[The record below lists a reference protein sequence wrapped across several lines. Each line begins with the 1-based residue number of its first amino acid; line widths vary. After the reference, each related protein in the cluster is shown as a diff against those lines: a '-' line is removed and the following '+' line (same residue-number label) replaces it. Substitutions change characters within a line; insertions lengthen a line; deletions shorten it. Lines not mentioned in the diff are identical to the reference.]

1 MRYHLTPGRMV
12 KINKTEDTN
21 LFHRR
26 RRGLQEIVK
35 LLSFASRLPQ
45 PDYISQNAART
56 SRGPVASSC
65 FRRRCP
71 SPPHLRI
78 VMAALRTSV
87 ALWSLLTGSRN
98 SERGCFRARIRPQ
111 LGALLQPPPVPCG
124 VGPPCRRLASEA
136 ESGSSEI
143 KKPTFMDE
151 EVQNLLIK
159 MTGLNLQKVF
169 KPAIQE
175 LKPPTYKLMTQAQLE
190 EATRKAIE
198 AAKVRLKMPPVL
210 EERVPINDVL
220 AEDKILEGTE
230 TAKYVFTDISYSIP
244 HRERFI
250 VVREPSGTLRKA
262 SWEERDRMIQ
272 IYFPKEG
279 RRVLTPVIF
288 KEENL
293 RNMYSQDRHVD
304 VLNLCVAQFEPDSAE
319 YIKIHHQTYEDIDK
333 HGKYDLLRSTRHF
346 GGMAWYFVNK
356 KKIDGLLIDQIQRD
370 LVDDATS
377 LVQLYHI
384 LHPDGQS
391 AQEAKEQAAEG
402 LHLIKVFAKTE
413 AQKGAYIELT
423 LQAYQET
430 VISHSAA
437 S

>member
-1 MRYHLTPGRMV
+1 
-12 KINKTEDTN
+12 
-21 LFHRR
+21 
-26 RRGLQEIVK
+26 
-35 LLSFASRLPQ
+35 
-45 PDYISQNAART
+45 
-56 SRGPVASSC
+56 
-65 FRRRCP
+65 
-71 SPPHLRI
+71 
-78 VMAALRTSV
+78 
-87 ALWSLLTGSRN
+87 
-98 SERGCFRARIRPQ
+98 
-111 LGALLQPPPVPCG
+111 
-124 VGPPCRRLASEA
+124 
-136 ESGSSEI
+136 
-143 KKPTFMDE
+143 MDE
-151 EVQNLLIK
+151 EVQNILIK
-159 MTGLNLQKVF
+159 MTGLNLQKIF
-169 KPAIQE
+169 KPAVQE

-190 EATRKAIE
+190 EATRKAVE

-210 EERVPINDVL
+210 EERAPINDVL

-272 IYFPKEG
+272 VYFPKEG

-293 RNMYSQDRHVD
+293 KTMYSQDRHVD

-319 YIKIHHQTYEDIDK
+319 YIKEQSRLLKFAKMSCIHHQTYEDIDK

-370 LVDDATS
+370 LLDDATS
-377 LVQLYHI
+377 LVQLYHM
-384 LHPDGQS
+384 LHPDGPS

-402 LHLIKVFAKTE
+402 VHLIKVFAKTE

-423 LQAYQET
+423 LQAYQEAF
-430 VISHSAA
+430 ISHSAA

>member
-1 MRYHLTPGRMV
+1 MAT
-12 KINKTEDTN
+12 
-21 LFHRR
+21 
-26 RRGLQEIVK
+26 
-35 LLSFASRLPQ
+35 
-45 PDYISQNAART
+45 
-56 SRGPVASSC
+56 
-65 FRRRCP
+65 
-71 SPPHLRI
+71 LRI
-78 VMAALRTSV
+78 SV
-87 ALWSLLTGSRN
+87 PFWRLLTGSRGA
-98 SERGCFRARIRPQ
+98 ERACFRARTQPQ
-111 LGALLQPPPVPCG
+111 PDTPLQPLPQPSAVRLL
-124 VGPPCRRLASEA
+124 CRRLSSEA
-136 ESGSSEI
+136 ESRSSEM

-151 EVQNLLIK
+151 EVQSILIK
-159 MTGLNLQKVF
+159 MTGLNLEKIF
-169 KPAIQE
+169 KPAVQE

-190 EATRKAIE
+190 EATRKAVE

-210 EERVPINDVL
+210 EERTPINDVL
-220 AEDKILEGTE
+220 AEDKILEGIE
-230 TAKYVFTDISYSIP
+230 TAKYVFTDISYNIP

-272 IYFPKEG
+272 VYFPKEG
-279 RRVLTPVIF
+279 RRILPPVIF

-293 RNMYSQDRHVD
+293 KTMYSRDRHVD
-304 VLNLCVAQFEPDSAE
+304 VLNLCVAQFEPDSTE
-319 YIKIHHQTYEDIDK
+319 YIKVHHQTYEDIDK

-370 LVDDATS
+370 LLDDATS
-377 LVQLYHI
+377 LVQLYHM

-402 LHLIKVFAKTE
+402 VNLIKVFAKTE

-423 LQAYQET
+423 LQTYQEAFMS
-430 VISHSAA
+430 SHSAA

>member
-1 MRYHLTPGRMV
+1 MSWRE
-12 KINKTEDTN
+12 TE
-21 LFHRR
+21 HRES
-26 RRGLQEIVK
+26 GN
-35 LLSFASRLPQ
+35 P
-45 PDYISQNAART
+45 
-56 SRGPVASSC
+56 C
-65 FRRRCP
+65 
-71 SPPHLRI
+71 LR
-78 VMAALRTSV
+78 
-87 ALWSLLTGSRN
+87 WDSL
-98 SERGCFRARIRPQ
+98 I
-111 LGALLQPPPVPCG
+111 
-124 VGPPCRRLASEA
+124 
-136 ESGSSEI
+136 ESGSPEI
-143 KKPTFMDE
+143 KIPTFMDE

-272 IYFPKEG
+272 IYFP
-279 RRVLTPVIF
+279 

>member
-1 MRYHLTPGRMV
+1 MATLRSSV
-12 KINKTEDTN
+12 S
-21 LFHRR
+21 LFT
-26 RRGLQEIVK
+26 LQ
-35 LLSFASRLPQ
+35 A
-45 PDYISQNAART
+45 
-56 SRGPVASSC
+56 
-65 FRRRCP
+65 
-71 SPPHLRI
+71 
-78 VMAALRTSV
+78 
-87 ALWSLLTGSRN
+87 GSRVTW
-98 SERGCFRARIRPQ
+98 RVCFRARPRPRPGSLFQ
-111 LGALLQPPPVPCG
+111 PLPGVCGAG
-124 VGPPCRRLASEA
+124 TPCRGLGSEA
-136 ESGSSEI
+136 ESGSSKI

-151 EVQNLLIK
+151 EVQSILIK
-159 MTGLNLQKVF
+159 MTGLDLRKIF

-175 LKPPTYKLMTQAQLE
+175 VKPPTYKLMTQAQLE
-190 EATRKAIE
+190 E
-198 AAKVRLKMPPVL
+198 
-210 EERVPINDVL
+210 
-220 AEDKILEGTE
+220 
-230 TAKYVFTDISYSIP
+230 
-244 HRERFI
+244 ERFI

-279 RRVLTPVIF
+279 RRILTPVIF
-288 KEENL
+288 KEGNL
-293 RNMYSQDRHVD
+293 QTMYSQDRHVD

-333 HGKYDLLRSTRHF
+333 YGKYDLLRSTRHF

-402 LHLIKVFAKTE
+402 LHLVKVFAETE

-423 LQAYQET
+423 LQAYQEAF
-430 VISHSAA
+430 ISNSAA

>member
-1 MRYHLTPGRMV
+1 MAT
-12 KINKTEDTN
+12 
-21 LFHRR
+21 
-26 RRGLQEIVK
+26 
-35 LLSFASRLPQ
+35 
-45 PDYISQNAART
+45 
-56 SRGPVASSC
+56 
-65 FRRRCP
+65 
-71 SPPHLRI
+71 LR
-78 VMAALRTSV
+78 VSV
-87 ALWSLLTGSRN
+87 SLWSLLPGCRGT
-98 SERGCFRARIRPQ
+98 ERACFQARTQPQ
-111 LGALLQPPPVPCG
+111 PGALLQPLPRPCG
-124 VGPPCRRLASEA
+124 VGLPCRRLGSEAA

-151 EVQNLLIK
+151 EVQSILIK

-169 KPAIQE
+169 KPAVQE

-190 EATRKAIE
+190 EATRQAIE

-210 EERVPINDVL
+210 EERAPINDVL

-262 SWEERDRMIQ
+262 SWEERDRVIQ

-279 RRVLTPVIF
+279 RRVLTPIIF

-293 RNMYSQDRHVD
+293 KIMYSQDRYAD

-319 YIKIHHQTYEDIDK
+319 YIKVHHQTYEDIDK

-356 KKIDGLLIDQIQRD
+356 KKIDGLLIDQIKRD

-377 LVQLYHI
+377 LIQLYHI
-384 LHPDGQS
+384 LYPEGQS

-402 LHLIKVFAKTE
+402 VHLIKVFAKTE
-413 AQKGAYIELT
+413 AQNGAYIELT
-423 LQAYQET
+423 LQAYQEAL
-430 VISHSAA
+430 ISHSAA

>member
-1 MRYHLTPGRMV
+1 MAT
-12 KINKTEDTN
+12 
-21 LFHRR
+21 
-26 RRGLQEIVK
+26 
-35 LLSFASRLPQ
+35 
-45 PDYISQNAART
+45 
-56 SRGPVASSC
+56 
-65 FRRRCP
+65 
-71 SPPHLRI
+71 LRI
-78 VMAALRTSV
+78 SV
-87 ALWSLLTGSRN
+87 PFWRLLTGSRGT
-98 SERGCFRARIRPQ
+98 ERVCVGARTQPQ
-111 LGALLQPPPVPCG
+111 PDTQLQPLPQPSAMRLL
-124 VGPPCRRLASEA
+124 CRRLSSEA
-136 ESGSSEI
+136 ESRSSEM

-151 EVQNLLIK
+151 EVQSILIK
-159 MTGLNLQKVF
+159 MTGLNLEKIF
-169 KPAIQE
+169 KPAVQE

-190 EATRKAIE
+190 EATRKAVE

-210 EERVPINDVL
+210 EERTPINDVL
-220 AEDKILEGTE
+220 AEDKILEGIE
-230 TAKYVFTDISYSIP
+230 TAKYVFTDISYNIP

-272 IYFPKEG
+272 VYFPKEG
-279 RRVLTPVIF
+279 RRILPPVIF

-293 RNMYSQDRHVD
+293 KTMYSRDRHVD
-304 VLNLCVAQFEPDSAE
+304 VLNLCVAQFEPDSTE
-319 YIKIHHQTYEDIDK
+319 YIKVHHQTYEDIDK

-370 LVDDATS
+370 LLDDATS
-377 LVQLYHI
+377 LVQLYHM

-402 LHLIKVFAKTE
+402 VNLIKVFAKTE

-423 LQAYQET
+423 LQTYQEAFMS
-430 VISHSAA
+430 SHSAA

>member
-1 MRYHLTPGRMV
+1 MATLR
-12 KINKTEDTN
+12 
-21 LFHRR
+21 
-26 RRGLQEIVK
+26 
-35 LLSFASRLPQ
+35 AS
-45 PDYISQNAART
+45 
-56 SRGPVASSC
+56 V
-65 FRRRCP
+65 
-71 SPPHLRI
+71 
-78 VMAALRTSV
+78 
-87 ALWSLLTGSRN
+87 SLLTLQAGSRVTW
-98 SERGCFRARIRPQ
+98 RVCFRARTRPRPGSLFQ
-111 LGALLQPPPVPCG
+111 PLPGVCGAG
-124 VGPPCRRLASEA
+124 TPCRGLGSEA

-151 EVQNLLIK
+151 EVQSILIK
-159 MTGLNLQKVF
+159 MTGLDLQKIF

-175 LKPPTYKLMTQAQLE
+175 VKPPTYKLMTQAQLE
-190 EATRKAIE
+190 EATRQAVE

-210 EERVPINDVL
+210 EERAPINDVL

-272 IYFPKEG
+272 VYFPKEG
-279 RRVLTPVIF
+279 RRILTPVIF

-293 RNMYSQDRHVD
+293 QTMYSQDRHVD

-333 HGKYDLLRSTRHF
+333 YGKYDILRSTRHF

-384 LHPDGQS
+384 LHPNGRS

-402 LHLIKVFAKTE
+402 LHLVKVFAETE

-423 LQAYQET
+423 LQAYQEAF
-430 VISHSAA
+430 ISNSAA

>member
-1 MRYHLTPGRMV
+1 MATV
-12 KINKTEDTN
+12 
-21 LFHRR
+21 
-26 RRGLQEIVK
+26 RGSLW
-35 LLSFASRLPQ
+35 
-45 PDYISQNAART
+45 
-56 SRGPVASSC
+56 
-65 FRRRCP
+65 
-71 SPPHLRI
+71 
-78 VMAALRTSV
+78 
-87 ALWSLLTGSRN
+87 LWSLLTGSR
-98 SERGCFRARIRPQ
+98 SADQICFRARSRPQ
-111 LGALLQPPPVPCG
+111 FRALLQLLPGPCG
-124 VGPPCRRLASEA
+124 AGLPCRRLASEA
-136 ESGSSEI
+136 AESGSSQN

-151 EVQNLLIK
+151 EVQNILIK
-159 MTGLNLQKVF
+159 MTGLDLQKVF
-169 KPAIQE
+169 KPSIQE

-210 EERVPINDVL
+210 EERAPINDVL

-230 TAKYVFTDISYSIP
+230 TAKYIFTDISYSIP

-250 VVREPSGTLRKA
+250 VVREPSGRLRKA

-272 IYFPKEG
+272 VYFPKEG

-293 RNMYSQDRHVD
+293 
-304 VLNLCVAQFEPDSAE
+304 
-319 YIKIHHQTYEDIDK
+319 KIHHQTYEDIDK

-346 GGMAWYFVNK
+346 GGMAWYLVNK

-370 LVDDATS
+370 LVDDATN
-377 LVQLYHI
+377 LIQLYHL

-402 LHLIKVFAKTE
+402 VHLIKIFAKTE

-430 VISHSAA
+430 FISHSAA

>member
-1 MRYHLTPGRMV
+1 MPHEPRETRNLSLPLPALVARIIMATLKASALLRSLQTNSCGTGRV
-12 KINKTEDTN
+12 C
-21 LFHRR
+21 F
-26 RRGLQEIVK
+26 
-35 LLSFASRLPQ
+35 
-45 PDYISQNAART
+45 
-56 SRGPVASSC
+56 PV
-65 FRRRCP
+65 
-71 SPPHLRI
+71 
-78 VMAALRTSV
+78 
-87 ALWSLLTGSRN
+87 
-98 SERGCFRARIRPQ
+98 RARPRPR
-111 LGALLQPPPVPCG
+111 ALLQPLPGACG
-124 VGPPCRRLASEA
+124 TGTLCRGLGSES
-136 ESGSSEI
+136 ESGNSEI
-143 KKPTFMDE
+143 RKPTFMDE
-151 EVQNLLIK
+151 EVQNILIK
-159 MTGLNLQKVF
+159 MTGLDLQKIF
-169 KPAIQE
+169 KPALQE

-190 EATRKAIE
+190 EATKQAVE

-210 EERVPINDVL
+210 EERAPINDVL

-272 IYFPKEG
+272 VYFPREG
-279 RRVLTPVIF
+279 RRILTPVIF

-293 RNMYSQDRHVD
+293 Q
-304 VLNLCVAQFEPDSAE
+304 
-319 YIKIHHQTYEDIDK
+319 IHHHTYEDIDK
-333 HGKYDLLRSTRHF
+333 CGKYDLLRSTRHF

-370 LVDDATS
+370 LVSDATS
-377 LVQLYHI
+377 LVHLYHI

-391 AQEAKEQAAEG
+391 AQEAKKQGAEG

-423 LQAYQET
+423 LQAYQEAFIT
-430 VISHSAA
+430 HSAA

>member
-1 MRYHLTPGRMV
+1 MAILGAFVSLFTP
-12 KINKTEDTN
+12 
-21 LFHRR
+21 
-26 RRGLQEIVK
+26 Q
-35 LLSFASRLPQ
+35 A
-45 PDYISQNAART
+45 
-56 SRGPVASSC
+56 
-65 FRRRCP
+65 
-71 SPPHLRI
+71 
-78 VMAALRTSV
+78 
-87 ALWSLLTGSRN
+87 GSRVTW
-98 SERGCFRARIRPQ
+98 RVCFRARTRPRPGSLFQ
-111 LGALLQPPPVPCG
+111 PLPGVCGAG
-124 VGPPCRRLASEA
+124 TPCRGLGSEA
-136 ESGSSEI
+136 ESGSSKI

-151 EVQNLLIK
+151 EVQSILIK
-159 MTGLNLQKVF
+159 MTGLDLKKIF

-175 LKPPTYKLMTQAQLE
+175 VKPPTYKLMTQAQLE
-190 EATRKAIE
+190 E
-198 AAKVRLKMPPVL
+198 
-210 EERVPINDVL
+210 
-220 AEDKILEGTE
+220 
-230 TAKYVFTDISYSIP
+230 
-244 HRERFI
+244 ERFI

-262 SWEERDRMIQ
+262 TWEERDRMIQ
-272 IYFPKEG
+272 VYFPKEG

-293 RNMYSQDRHVD
+293 QTMYSQDRHAD

-333 HGKYDLLRSTRHF
+333 YGKYDVLRSTRHF

-391 AQEAKEQAAEG
+391 AQEAKKQAAEG
-402 LHLIKVFAKTE
+402 LHLVKVFAETE

-423 LQAYQET
+423 LQAYQDAF
-430 VISHSAA
+430 ISNSAA

>member
-1 MRYHLTPGRMV
+1 
-12 KINKTEDTN
+12 
-21 LFHRR
+21 
-26 RRGLQEIVK
+26 
-35 LLSFASRLPQ
+35 
-45 PDYISQNAART
+45 
-56 SRGPVASSC
+56 
-65 FRRRCP
+65 
-71 SPPHLRI
+71 
-78 VMAALRTSV
+78 MATLRTPVS
-87 ALWSLLTGSRN
+87 LWRLLTGSRGT
-98 SERGCFRARIRPQ
+98 ERFCVRARTKPQ
-111 LGALLQPPPVPCG
+111 HDTLLQPLPQPSEVRLL
-124 VGPPCRRLASEA
+124 CRRLSSKA

-151 EVQNLLIK
+151 EVQSILIK
-159 MTGLNLQKVF
+159 MTGLNLQKIF

-190 EATRKAIE
+190 EATRKAVE

-210 EERVPINDVL
+210 EERTPINDVL

-230 TAKYVFTDISYSIP
+230 TAKYVFTDISYNIP

-272 IYFPKEG
+272 VYFPKEG
-279 RRVLTPVIF
+279 RRILPPVIF

-293 RNMYSQDRHVD
+293 KTMYSQDRHVD
-304 VLNLCVAQFEPDSAE
+304 VLNLCVAQFEPDSTE
-319 YIKIHHQTYEDIDK
+319 YIKVHHQTYEDIDK

-370 LVDDATS
+370 LLDDATS
-377 LVQLYHI
+377 LVQLYHM

-402 LHLIKVFAKTE
+402 VNLIKVFAKTE

-423 LQAYQET
+423 LQTYQEAF
-430 VISHSAA
+430 ISHSAA

>member
-1 MRYHLTPGRMV
+1 MASLRAS
-12 KINKTEDTN
+12 
-21 LFHRR
+21 
-26 RRGLQEIVK
+26 
-35 LLSFASRLPQ
+35 LSP
-45 PDYISQNAART
+45 
-56 SRGPVASSC
+56 
-65 FRRRCP
+65 
-71 SPPHLRI
+71 
-78 VMAALRTSV
+78 
-87 ALWSLLTGSRN
+87 WSLLRGSRCTG
-98 SERGCFRARIRPQ
+98 RVCFWARARSRPGV
-111 LGALLQPPPVPCG
+111 LHQPLPGPCG
-124 VGPPCRRLASEA
+124 AGTPCRRLGSEA
-136 ESGSSEI
+136 ESGSPEI

-151 EVQNLLIK
+151 EVQSILIK
-159 MTGLNLQKVF
+159 MTGLNLQKTF
-169 KPAIQE
+169 KPAVQK

-190 EATRKAIE
+190 EATRQAVE

-210 EERVPINDVL
+210 EERTPINDVI

-230 TAKYVFTDISYSIP
+230 TAKYVFTDITYSIP

-250 VVREPSGTLRKA
+250 VVREPSGILRKA

-272 IYFPKEG
+272 VYFPKEG
-279 RRVLTPVIF
+279 RRTLTPIIF

-293 RNMYSQDRHVD
+293 KTMYSQDRHGD

-319 YIKIHHQTYEDIDK
+319 YIKVHHQTYEDIDK

-384 LHPDGQS
+384 LHPDGPS

-423 LQAYQET
+423 LQAYQEAF
-430 VISHSAA
+430 ISHSVA

>member
-1 MRYHLTPGRMV
+1 MATLRASVSLWSHLPGCRG
-12 KINKTEDTN
+12 TERACFQART
-21 LFHRR
+21 
-26 RRGLQEIVK
+26 Q
-35 LLSFASRLPQ
+35 PQ
-45 PDYISQNAART
+45 P
-56 SRGPVASSC
+56 
-65 FRRRCP
+65 
-71 SPPHLRI
+71 
-78 VMAALRTSV
+78 
-87 ALWSLLTGSRN
+87 
-98 SERGCFRARIRPQ
+98 
-111 LGALLQPPPVPCG
+111 GALLQPLPRPCG
-124 VGPPCRRLASEA
+124 VGLPCRRLGSEAA

-151 EVQNLLIK
+151 EVQSILIK

-169 KPAIQE
+169 KPALQE

-190 EATRKAIE
+190 E
-198 AAKVRLKMPPVL
+198 
-210 EERVPINDVL
+210 
-220 AEDKILEGTE
+220 
-230 TAKYVFTDISYSIP
+230 
-244 HRERFI
+244 ERFI

-262 SWEERDRMIQ
+262 SWEERDRVIQ

-293 RNMYSQDRHVD
+293 KIMYSQDRYAD

-319 YIKIHHQTYEDIDK
+319 YIKVHHQTYEDIDK

-356 KKIDGLLIDQIQRD
+356 KKIDRLLIDQIKRD

-377 LVQLYHI
+377 LIQLYHI
-384 LHPDGQS
+384 LYPEGQS

-402 LHLIKVFAKTE
+402 VHLIKVFAKTE
-413 AQKGAYIELT
+413 ARNGAYIELT
-423 LQAYQET
+423 LQAYQEAL
-430 VISHSAA
+430 ISHSAA

>member
-1 MRYHLTPGRMV
+1 M
-12 KINKTEDTN
+12 
-21 LFHRR
+21 
-26 RRGLQEIVK
+26 
-35 LLSFASRLPQ
+35 
-45 PDYISQNAART
+45 
-56 SRGPVASSC
+56 
-65 FRRRCP
+65 
-71 SPPHLRI
+71 
-78 VMAALRTSV
+78 
-87 ALWSLLTGSRN
+87 
-98 SERGCFRARIRPQ
+98 
-111 LGALLQPPPVPCG
+111 
-124 VGPPCRRLASEA
+124 PCRWLGSEA

-151 EVQNLLIK
+151 EVQRILTK
-159 MTGLNLQKVF
+159 MTGLNLQKTF

-175 LKPPTYKLMTQAQLE
+175 LKPPTYKLMTQEQLE
-190 EATRKAIE
+190 ERT
-198 AAKVRLKMPPVL
+198 
-210 EERVPINDVL
+210 PINDVL

-272 IYFPKEG
+272 VYFPKEG
-279 RRVLTPVIF
+279 RKTLTPIIF

-293 RNMYSQDRHVD
+293 KTMYSQDRHAD
-304 VLNLCVAQFEPDSAE
+304 VLNLCVAQFEPDSAD
-319 YIKIHHQTYEDIDK
+319 YIKVHHQTYEDIDK

-370 LVDDATS
+370 LVEDATS

-413 AQKGAYIELT
+413 AQNGAYIELT
-423 LQAYQET
+423 LQAYQEAS
-430 VISHSAA
+430 ISQSVA

>member
-1 MRYHLTPGRMV
+1 MATLRVSLSLW
-12 KINKTEDTN
+12 N
-21 LFHRR
+21 LHA
-26 RRGLQEIVK
+26 G
-35 LLSFASRLPQ
+35 
-45 PDYISQNAART
+45 
-56 SRGPVASSC
+56 SRGAGRVY
-65 FRRRCP
+65 
-71 SPPHLRI
+71 
-78 VMAALRTSV
+78 
-87 ALWSLLTGSRN
+87 
-98 SERGCFRARIRPQ
+98 FRARSRPRPGDLFQ
-111 LGALLQPPPVPCG
+111 PLPGVCGAG
-124 VGPPCRRLASEA
+124 TPCRGLCSES
-136 ESGSSEI
+136 ESGSPKI

-151 EVQNLLIK
+151 EVQSILIK
-159 MTGLNLQKVF
+159 MTGLDLLKIF

-175 LKPPTYKLMTQAQLE
+175 TKPPTYKLMTQAQLE
-190 EATRKAIE
+190 EATRQAIE

-210 EERVPINDVL
+210 EERTPINDVL

-288 KEENL
+288 REENL
-293 RNMYSQDRHVD
+293 
-304 VLNLCVAQFEPDSAE
+304 E
-319 YIKIHHQTYEDIDK
+319 IHHQTYEDIDK
-333 HGKYDLLRSTRHF
+333 YGKYDLLRSTRHF

-370 LVDDATS
+370 LADDATS

-402 LHLIKVFAKTE
+402 LQLIKVFAKTE

-423 LQAYQET
+423 LQAYQEAF
-430 VISHSAA
+430 ISSSAA

>member
-1 MRYHLTPGRMV
+1 MV
-12 KINKTEDTN
+12 M
-21 LFHRR
+21 LM
-26 RRGLQEIVK
+26 GLPWGVLWKVK
-35 LLSFASRLPQ
+35 RSASNVLEPQ
-45 PDYISQNAART
+45 SEAPSLCVTHVD
-56 SRGPVASSC
+56 PVAHSAPSVSSL
-65 FRRRCP
+65 RHAPWALPEEAIHPGGRSWEPPGGKILAEHGSCP
-71 SPPHLRI
+71 
-78 VMAALRTSV
+78 
-87 ALWSLLTGSRN
+87 LWACRKT
-98 SERGCFRARIRPQ
+98 ARM
-111 LGALLQPPPVPCG
+111 
-124 VGPPCRRLASEA
+124 
-136 ESGSSEI
+136 ESGSPKI

-151 EVQNLLIK
+151 EVQSILIK
-159 MTGLNLQKVF
+159 MTGLDLLKIF
-169 KPAIQE
+169 KPAVQE
-175 LKPPTYKLMTQAQLE
+175 TKPPTYKLMTQAQLE
-190 EATRKAIE
+190 EATRQAIE

-210 EERVPINDVL
+210 KERTPINDVL

-288 KEENL
+288 REENL
-293 RNMYSQDRHVD
+293 QTMYSQDRHVD
-304 VLNLCVAQFEPDSAE
+304 VLNLCVAQFEPDSAD
-319 YIKIHHQTYEDIDK
+319 YIKVHHQTYEDIDK
-333 HGKYDLLRSTRHF
+333 YGKYDLLRSTRHF

-370 LVDDATS
+370 LVDDAAS

-402 LHLIKVFAKTE
+402 LQLIKVFAKTE

-423 LQAYQET
+423 LQAYQEAF
-430 VISHSAA
+430 ISSSAA

>member
-1 MRYHLTPGRMV
+1 M
-12 KINKTEDTN
+12 
-21 LFHRR
+21 
-26 RRGLQEIVK
+26 LQERP
-35 LLSFASRLPQ
+35 LASR
-45 PDYISQNAART
+45 DYISQNAPRT
-56 SRGPVASSC
+56 EREPEVDHSY
-65 FRRRCP
+65 FRRRRP
-71 SPPHLRI
+71 RI
-78 VMAALRTSV
+78 IMATLRTPVS
-87 ALWSLLTGSRN
+87 LWRLLTGSRGT
-98 SERGCFRARIRPQ
+98 ERFCVRARTKPQ
-111 LGALLQPPPVPCG
+111 HDTLLQPLPQPSEVRLL
-124 VGPPCRRLASEA
+124 CRRLSSKAA

-151 EVQNLLIK
+151 EVQSILIK
-159 MTGLNLQKVF
+159 MTGLNLQKIF

-190 EATRKAIE
+190 EATRKAVE

-210 EERVPINDVL
+210 EERTPINDVL

-230 TAKYVFTDISYSIP
+230 TAKYVFTDISYNIP

-272 IYFPKEG
+272 VYFPKEG
-279 RRVLTPVIF
+279 RRILPPVIF

-293 RNMYSQDRHVD
+293 KTMYSQDRHVD
-304 VLNLCVAQFEPDSAE
+304 VLNLCVAQFEPDSTE
-319 YIKIHHQTYEDIDK
+319 YIKVHHQTYEDIDK

-370 LVDDATS
+370 LLDDATS
-377 LVQLYHI
+377 LVQLYHM

-402 LHLIKVFAKTE
+402 VNLIKVFAKTE

-423 LQAYQET
+423 LQTYQEAF
-430 VISHSAA
+430 ISHSAA

>member
-1 MRYHLTPGRMV
+1 M
-12 KINKTEDTN
+12 
-21 LFHRR
+21 
-26 RRGLQEIVK
+26 
-35 LLSFASRLPQ
+35 
-45 PDYISQNAART
+45 ART
-56 SRGPVASSC
+56 KAAQGALGTGAACCIVSAGSSAHPLGSPKPSAAGRHANGRTCQHCVRRPCRLLHLVGAGSVGASS
-65 FRRRCP
+65 
-71 SPPHLRI
+71 
-78 VMAALRTSV
+78 A
-87 ALWSLLTGSRN
+87 
-98 SERGCFRARIRPQ
+98 RARMSARAV
-111 LGALLQPPPVPCG
+111 LH
-124 VGPPCRRLASEA
+124 VGDMVNPASLPLREPLAQWDSLI
-136 ESGSSEI
+136 ESGSPEI
-143 KKPTFMDE
+143 KIPTFMDE

-210 EERVPINDVL
+210 EEVPINDVL